1 MLIKDW
7 MAPNPV
13 TITADTSMI
22 KAIHIMKERRF
33 RRLPVVDQGKLVGM
47 VTDRDL
53 KEASP
58 SKATTLDVHE
68 LYYLLAELQVQEIMS
83 RNPVS
88 VSQDDT
94 VERAAQIMLE
104 HTISGLPVLDET
116 GKVVGIITQ
125 SDVFRAFM
133 HITGMLQGGVQFA
146 LRLEDRP
153 GLIKD
158 VVDLLRSRGARFVS
172 LLSSYATSREGYR
185 DVYLRVKNLPPEAV
199 SAARE
204 ELASRYEL
212 LYIIPEEAGGA

>member
-7 MAPNPV
+7 MAKNPV
-13 TITADTSMI
+13 TITEDTSMI

-33 RRLPVVDQGKLVGM
+33 RRLPVVAQGKLVGM

-104 HTISGLPVLDET
+104 HTISGLPVVD
-116 GKVVGIITQ
+116 
-125 SDVFRAFM
+125 D
-133 HITGMLQGGVQFA
+133 
-146 LRLEDRP
+146 DR
-153 GLIKD
+153 
-158 VVDLLRSRGARFVS
+158 
-172 LLSSYATSREGYR
+172 
-185 DVYLRVKNLPPEAV
+185 
-199 SAARE
+199 
-204 ELASRYEL
+204 
-212 LYIIPEEAGGA
+212 